1 MEQSIQDTLGKAKG
15 KEEEDHSAVRK
26 HRSQS
31 AEGNRKHHSESMD
44 PPPALMRVASQRVL
58 ACPVCKVW
66 SFFEEVKRSRQRK
79 QPNRLTEGQTSQQFD
94 NAIDVHFQFQ
104 KATDLRNGQA
114 ATQSSDT
121 SRASRVQTLRVLSR

>member
-44 PPPALMRVASQRVL
+44 PSPALMRVASQRVL

-79 QPNRLTEGQTSQQFD
+79 QPNRLTEGQTSQQIQLGD
-94 NAIDVHFQFQ
+94 
-104 KATDLRNGQA
+104 
-114 ATQSSDT
+114 
-121 SRASRVQTLRVLSR
+121 